1 MSPKKKYTVTIE
13 VDNSQS
19 IQACE
24 RLYNSG
30 QLSML
35 VSLLVDLEIPRYA
48 SGDISPPK
56 TSKHSAGSLPP
67 DLVSLLYD
75 IKETAEEIKDKFA
88 EQNKDTQDTK
98 SIKDDL
104 IDALESYGSVKR
116 DDISSMHISAVAV
129 TGDVGQQINGNG
141 VQEVAATGQVTK
153 EEKKLKQAE
162 PTKVGNAGFKNKLAK
177 MKKFKG

>member
-13 VDNSQS
+13 LDNSQS

-24 RLYNSG
+24 RLMNSG
-30 QLSML
+30 QLSTL
-35 VSLLVDLEIPRYA
+35 VSLLVDLEIPRYV

-56 TSKHSAGSLPP
+56 SSEPVISSLPS

-88 EQNKDTQDTK
+88 EQSKDMQDTK

-104 IDALESYGSVKR
+104 IDALESYGSVKK
-116 DDISSMHISAVAV
+116 DDISSMHISTVAV
-129 TGDVGQQINGNG
+129 TGSVGQQVSGNG
-141 VQEVAATGQVTK
+141 VQGVAATEQLNQ
-153 EEKKLKQAE
+153 EEKKLKQAQ
-162 PTKVGNAGFKNKLAK
+162 PSKVGNAGFKNKLSK
-177 MKKFKG
+177 MKKLKG